1 MSGEWIIGTHL
12 SFTTS
17 KPEAVFAEVRN
28 CEINCA
34 QIFLGAPLAGLKS
47 EVDKS
52 VVDRFKR
59 AHSVAGNIPIYVHAP
74 YSINLA
80 TKSVED
86 CMPHFKRMLYGANS
100 AHNMGLSI
108 LFHPGSTMGLLS
120 MPDACA
126 LIAKRVSVIHKQS
139 LNSYPPPIVGHGAPL
154 IVYENGHGSPKSNV
168 VGKNLDELRMLI
180 EGSEYKD
187 RVGICIDTA
196 HLYSSGYDLT
206 KVEVIDS
213 FFRDFDRLIGP
224 QYLRA
229 MHINDCSSALASG
242 ADKHAAIGTGLI
254 GLPAFQWIMNN
265 PRFMNLPMITETHL
279 ESASEIKK
287 EIALLRSLCRF
298 GR

>member
-1 MSGEWIIGTHL
+1 MSAEWLIGTHL

-17 KPEAVFAEVRN
+17 KPEAVFTEVRN

-34 QIFLGAPLAGLKS
+34 QIFLGAPLAGLKC
-47 EVDKS
+47 EVEQS
-52 VVDRFKR
+52 VVERFRR
-59 AHSVAGNIPIYVHAP
+59 AHSAAGNIPIYVHAP

-80 TKSVED
+80 TKSVDD
-86 CMPHFKRMLYGANS
+86 CLPHFKRMLFGANS
-100 AHNMGLSI
+100 AHRMGISI
-108 LFHPGSTMGLLS
+108 LFHPGSTMGMLS

-126 LIAKRVSVIHKQS
+126 LIAKRVSAINKQS
-139 LNSYPPPIVGHGAPL
+139 PEGAQLPL

-196 HLYSSGYDLT
+196 HLYSSGYDLRN
-206 KVEVIDS
+206 VQVIDA

-229 MHINDCSSALASG
+229 MHINDCSSTLATG
-242 ADKHAAIGTGLI
+242 ADKHAAIGTGNI
-254 GLPAFQWIMNN
+254 GLPAFEWIMNN

-279 ESASEIKK
+279 ESAAEIKK
-287 EIALLRSLCRF
+287 EIALLRGLCRF